1 MKSVLLALGLVM
13 IVSDALAIQRYNS
26 SRMSCDQVR
35 AAINRDGAAIVRYRS
50 ARTGAQL
57 YGRYVRNDAVFCA
70 SSELPEIVY
79 ITAADTRLCLVW
91 ECKYYDPDDEF
102 LVDR

>member
-1 MKSVLLALGLVM
+1 MKRVLLALGLVM

-35 AAINRDGAAIVRYRS
+35 ATVYRDGAAIVYYRA
-50 ARTGAQL
+50 ARSGAQL
-57 YGRYVRNDAVFCA
+57 FGRYVRNGLFCA

-79 ITAADTRLCLVW
+79 ITAADTKLCLVW

-102 LVDR
+102 LLLR